1 MTGKTVSELV
11 LSFRRFHSCVQLL
24 ESMFLDFEI
33 YINYSDK
40 GHRFPVEE
48 GSELKDALGTTYLP
62 MILVLLVKQDTAETA
77 HI

>member
-1 MTGKTVSELV
+1 
-11 LSFRRFHSCVQLL
+11 
-24 ESMFLDFEI
+24 MFLDFEI